1 MKQNQTVNLPHKNSK
16 MLFFKNP
23 SNNKGNKNYNNNN
36 SDYNNH
42 NNNNTIQR
50 QI

>member
-1 MKQNQTVNLPHKNSK
+1 MKQNQTVNLPDKNSK
-16 MLFFKNP
+16 MFSFKNP
-23 SNNKGNKNYNNNN
+23 SNNKGNKNDNNN

-42 NNNNTIQR
+42 NNNNTIQK